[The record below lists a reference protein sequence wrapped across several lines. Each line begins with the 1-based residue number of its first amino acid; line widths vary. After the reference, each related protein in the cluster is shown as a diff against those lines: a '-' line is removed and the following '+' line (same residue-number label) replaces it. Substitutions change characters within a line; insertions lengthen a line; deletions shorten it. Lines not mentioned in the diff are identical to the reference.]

1 MPEPTGPASNGP
13 AKHQRMKRLLKMLW
27 REFMRRRMQRT
38 LHKHPD
44 IPLQKA
50 AALWSLS
57 DLIYLGPAGAAARR
71 LPEWELYRRYCASP
85 TPTDEA
91 LQALLSHP
99 SPAVAGYAFEILIAR
114 DSALLSAALDTLRP
128 RTSEVSSIVGSFVG
142 YQELGSYAKNR
153 YEAVKG
159 APVSGP

>member
-1 MPEPTGPASNGP
+1 
-13 AKHQRMKRLLKMLW
+13 MKRPLKMLW
-27 REFMRRRMQRT
+27 REFMRLRMQRT
-38 LHKHPD
+38 LRKHPD
-44 IPLQKA
+44 VPLKKA

-91 LQALLSHP
+91 LQALLS
-99 SPAVAGYAFEILIAR
+99 
-114 DSALLSAALDTLRP
+114 AALDTLRP

-142 YQELGSYAKNR
+142 YQELGSYARNR
-153 YEAVKG
+153 YEAAKG
-159 APVSGP
+159 APVSAP